1 MTYLRSFLV
10 VAFMWVVL
18 IGKGQA
24 AVTLSFADPLT
35 AWTAG
40 SLSQTYTDV
49 DGSGVDI
56 VISITGDTGNFA
68 AGFPALDMNAVG
80 IGPDDRE
87 ALWFRIDS
95 HATLAESIDIS
106 VDFLLTGTSDAASV
120 TGVEATLLDI
130 DYQEILAFGF
140 PVSVFRDD
148 IRNIE
153 GDLVGGGTAPAT
165 ATAISGT
172 PSFAIVNDGASNM
185 RLVGNG
191 TPCNRPQPDSSRA
204 TRRSCSVKPS
214 SKDFPTPTA
223 MMDRLMI
230 PPFKIPPF
238 NIPPWAAS
246 PLRRLFRNRR
256 PRFWRFSVWPCWW
269 CAGPALRLAVNEGF
283 DPALPVDGE
292 EGGRRKYHL
301 FPLRSSG
308 PGLGSFLFV

>member
-24 AVTLSFADPLT
+24 AVTLSFADFADPLT

-185 RLVGNG
+185 RLVGNE
-191 TPCNRPQPDSSRA
+191 DSEQSPTAGFESGDA
-204 TRRSCSVKPS
+204 TILFGEAVVEGFSYTYGNDGSFDDPTLQDPTLQYTALGSVTFTTVVPEPSTAVLAVLGLALLVVRRS
-214 SKDFPTPTA
+214 
-223 MMDRLMI
+223 
-230 PPFKIPPF
+230 
-238 NIPPWAAS
+238 
-246 PLRRLFRNRR
+246 R
-256 PRFWRFSVWPCWW
+256 PKAC
-269 CAGPALRLAVNEGF
+269 G
-283 DPALPVDGE
+283 
-292 EGGRRKYHL
+292 
-301 FPLRSSG
+301 
-308 PGLGSFLFV
+308 

>member
-24 AVTLSFADPLT
+24 AVTLSFADLST
-35 AWTAG
+35 TWTAG

-80 IGPDDRE
+80 SPDDRE

-95 HATLAESIDIS
+95 HGTLAESIDIS

-130 DYQEILAFGF
+130 DFQETLFGI
-140 PVSVFRDD
+140 SVFRDD

-185 RLVGNG
+185 RLVGNE
-191 TPCNRPQPDSSRA
+191 DSEQSPTAGFESGDA
-204 TRRSCSVKPS
+204 TILFGEAVVEGFSYTYGNEGPLTGDDPTLQYTALGSVTFTTVVPEPSTAVLAVLGLALLVVRRS
-214 SKDFPTPTA
+214 
-223 MMDRLMI
+223 
-230 PPFKIPPF
+230 
-238 NIPPWAAS
+238 
-246 PLRRLFRNRR
+246 R
-256 PRFWRFSVWPCWW
+256 PKAC
-269 CAGPALRLAVNEGF
+269 G
-283 DPALPVDGE
+283 
-292 EGGRRKYHL
+292 
-301 FPLRSSG
+301 
-308 PGLGSFLFV
+308 

>member
-35 AWTAG
+35 TWTAG

-80 IGPDDRE
+80 SPDDRE

-185 RLVGNG
+185 RLVGNE
-191 TPCNRPQPDSSRA
+191 DSEQSPTAGFESGDA
-204 TRRSCSVKPS
+204 TILFGEAVVEGFSYTYGNEGPLTGDDPTLQYTALGSVTFTTVVPEPSTAVLAVLGLALLVVRRS
-214 SKDFPTPTA
+214 
-223 MMDRLMI
+223 
-230 PPFKIPPF
+230 
-238 NIPPWAAS
+238 
-246 PLRRLFRNRR
+246 R
-256 PRFWRFSVWPCWW
+256 PKAC
-269 CAGPALRLAVNEGF
+269 G
-283 DPALPVDGE
+283 
-292 EGGRRKYHL
+292 
-301 FPLRSSG
+301 
-308 PGLGSFLFV
+308 